1 MKLIAIQ
8 FFVAT
13 IILFAILLTG
23 QFFFEDEIHWK
34 QAAVTAPI
42 GGILMTAV
50 QYFFFDRKK

>member
-13 IILFAILLTG
+13 IIMFAILLSE
-23 QFFFEDEIHWK
+23 QFFFGDEIHWM